1 MTTGL
6 CRKCGIIL
14 APYYRDQGK
23 EYHDP
28 CAPAE
33 SFFSEPV
40 SEPTKFTNGDPY
52 SQRLR
57 DDITDIIIWANHRS
71 ERSQQTALGAS
82 EVGVTCLRRL
92 GYRIAG
98 IAEKNPD
105 QDPWPAI
112 VGTAVHSWLEDAVNR
127 FEEVHR
133 LGRWETEM
141 TVHPSST
148 VKGHTDAYDKEFFA
162 VIDYKNPGTTAM
174 TEIRKGYISQQY
186 IDQIMLYGLGHVR
199 AGRRVDR
206 VALIFFPR
214 AGYLSGSYVW
224 SAPYDQA
231 LAEAALEK
239 VQKVAGG
246 LIYYKVMDNPDNW
259 EKIPATPSKD
269 CSYCNWYKP
278 DVASA
283 SDAGCPGK

>member
-1 MTTGL
+1 
-6 CRKCGIIL
+6 
-14 APYYRDQGK
+14 
-23 EYHDP
+23 
-28 CAPAE
+28 
-33 SFFSEPV
+33 
-40 SEPTKFTNGDPY
+40 
-52 SQRLR
+52 
-57 DDITDIIIWANHRS
+57 
-71 ERSQQTALGAS
+71 
-82 EVGVTCLRRL
+82 
-92 GYRIAG
+92 
-98 IAEKNPD
+98 
-105 QDPWPAI
+105 
-112 VGTAVHSWLEDAVNR
+112 
-127 FEEVHR
+127 
-133 LGRWETEM
+133 
-141 TVHPSST
+141 
-148 VKGHTDAYDKEFFA
+148 
-162 VIDYKNPGTTAM
+162 M
-174 TEIRKGYISQQY
+174 TEIRKGYVSEQY
-186 IDQIMLYGLGHVR
+186 IDQVMLYALGHVR

-231 LAEAALEK
+231 VAEAALEK